1 MAVAVMRLT
10 LLLIFAIGM
19 CYSYILL
26 TPSLKACGASTIVC
40 VVVSLIDDEH
50 FDLDL
55 FKQRIGNYGKNS
67 KTT

>member
-40 VVVSLIDDEH
+40 IVVILIDIEH
-50 FDLDL
+50 FDLEII
-55 FKQRIGNYGKNS
+55 KQRIVNYDKNWGV
-67 KTT
+67 T